1 MLLGVIR
8 INTKKVAFGGLM
20 TAMSVVVLYLSS
32 VLPTLKLTA
41 CVISSVIVC
50 IAMLKSGYLT
60 ATLVCVASA
69 VVSLMISPDK
79 TIALSYALVFG
90 NYPILKAF
98 IEMKNNL
105 SLEWVLKVILF
116 AVYACAVSML
126 SNLLFSKTIVWYV
139 VFVIVIAGGVFYD
152 FAISIIITEVK
163 RRFSKIL

>member
-1 MLLGVIR
+1 MLLGVIG

-50 IAMLKSGYLT
+50 ITMLKSGSLT
-60 ATLVCVASA
+60 AILVYAASA

-98 IEMKNNL
+98 IERKNNL
-105 SLEWVLKVILF
+105 FVEWIVKIILF
-116 AVYACAVSML
+116 AVYAYAVSML
-126 SNLLFSKTIVWYV
+126 SELLFSQAIVWYV
-139 VFVIVIAGGVFYD
+139 VFVLVLVGGILYD
-152 FAISIIITEVK
+152 FALSILITEIK
-163 RRFSKIL
+163 RRFSKIF